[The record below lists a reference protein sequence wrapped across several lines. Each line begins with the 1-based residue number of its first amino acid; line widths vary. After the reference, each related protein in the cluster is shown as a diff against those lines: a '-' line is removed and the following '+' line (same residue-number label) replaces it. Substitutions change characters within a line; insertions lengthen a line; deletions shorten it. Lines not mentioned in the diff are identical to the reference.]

1 VKESGGIELRI
12 NKIRSVLQSEDID
25 SMVVSNIKNV
35 RYISGFTGDEGMA
48 VITEKAAYLIVDG
61 RFTEQAENESKIK
74 VVDYGGNFVKTIGE
88 ILKGDNSKKCAFE
101 GNTMTFSEAEHM
113 KDVIKFVSWVAKK
126 DVFETVR
133 MVKDINELKIIKKSL
148 QIALDTFEYVKPQIV
163 AGVSEIDIA
172 NEIEYRMKKLGA
184 SGPSFDT
191 IVASGKRSA
200 LPHGVASKKIIENG
214 DAVVVDMGAVYNGYC
229 SDITR
234 TVFVGGMSK
243 DQERVYDLVAKAQK
257 FAIDAIEA
265 GVACKDVNE
274 VAVNEFRKNAM
285 DKYFVHSLGHGV
297 GLDVHERPF
306 VAGRSSDV
314 FKPGMVVTVEPG
326 LYLPDQFGVRIED
339 MVMVPLEENV

>member
-1 VKESGGIELRI
+1 MRI
-12 NKIRSVLQSEDID
+12 DKIRELLNEQDID
-25 SMVVSNIKNV
+25 AMVVSNIKNV
-35 RYISGFTGDEGMA
+35 RYISNFTGDEGMA
-48 VITEKAAYLIVDG
+48 VITDKSAYLIVDG
-61 RFTEQAENESKIK
+61 RFTEQAKSQSKIN

-88 ILKGDNSKKCAFE
+88 ILKNDSSKKCAFE
-101 GNTMTFSEAEHM
+101 GNTMTYSEAEHM
-113 KDVIKFVSWVAKK
+113 MNTINFVSWVAQK
-126 DVFETVR
+126 DVFERVR
-133 MVKDINELKIIKKSL
+133 MIKDIEEIKIIKKSL

-163 AGVSEIDIA
+163 AGVREIDIA
-172 NEIEYRMKKLGA
+172 NEIEYTMKKMGA

-200 LPHGVASKKIIENG
+200 LPHGVASTKVIENG
-214 DAVVVDMGAVYNGYC
+214 DAVVVDMGAVYDGYC

-243 DQERVYDLVAKAQK
+243 EQERIYDLVAKAQK
-257 FAIDAIEA
+257 FAIDAIEE
-265 GVACKDVNE
+265 GVSCKEVNE

-306 VAGRSSDV
+306 VAGKSSDV

-326 LYLPDQFGVRIED
+326 LYLPDKFGVRIED
-339 MVMVPLEENV
+339 MIMLSPEGEE

>member
-1 VKESGGIELRI
+1 
-12 NKIRSVLQSEDID
+12 
-25 SMVVSNIKNV
+25 
-35 RYISGFTGDEGMA
+35 
-48 VITEKAAYLIVDG
+48 
-61 RFTEQAENESKIK
+61 
-74 VVDYGGNFVKTIGE
+74 
-88 ILKGDNSKKCAFE
+88 
-101 GNTMTFSEAEHM
+101 MTFSEAEHM
-113 KDVIKFVSWVAKK
+113 MKNITWINWVAQK
-126 DVFETVR
+126 DVFEKVR
-133 MVKDINELKIIKKSL
+133 MIKDVEELKLIKKSL

-163 AGVSEIDIA
+163 AGAMELDIE

-184 SGPSFDT
+184 SGPSFDI

-200 LPHGVASKKIIENG
+200 LPHGVATRKIIENG
-214 DAVVVDMGAVYNGYC
+214 DAVVIDMGAVYNGYC

-234 TVFVGGMSK
+234 TIFVGGMTK
-243 DQERVYDLVAKAQK
+243 EQERVYDLVAKAQK

-265 GVACKDVNE
+265 GVNCKDVNE

-326 LYLPDQFGVRIED
+326 LYIPDQFGVRIED
-339 MVMVPLEENV
+339 MVMVPLEN

>member
-1 VKESGGIELRI
+1 MRI
-12 NKIRSVLQSEDID
+12 GKIRSVLQSEDID
-25 SMVVSNIKNV
+25 SIVVSNIKNV

-48 VITEKAAYLIVDG
+48 VITEKDSYLVVDG
-61 RFTEQAENESKIK
+61 RFTEQAKNESRIK

-88 ILKGDNSKKCAFE
+88 ILKDDNSKKTAFE
-101 GNTMTFSEAEHM
+101 GNAMTFSEAEHM
-113 KDVIKFVSWVAKK
+113 MNIIKWVSWVPKK
-126 DVFETVR
+126 DVFEKVR
-133 MVKDINELKIIKKSL
+133 MIKDIEEIKIIKKSL
-148 QIALDTFEYVKPQIV
+148 QIALDTFNYVKPQIV
-163 AGVSEIDIA
+163 AGATEIDIA

-191 IVASGKRSA
+191 IVASGKRSS
-200 LPHGVASKKIIENG
+200 LPHGVATKKVIENG
-214 DAVVVDMGAVYNGYC
+214 DAVVIDMGAVYNGYC

-265 GVACKDVNE
+265 GVGCKDVNE
-274 VAVNEFRKNAM
+274 VAVNEFKKNSM

-306 VAGRSSDV
+306 VAGRSLDV
-314 FKPGMVVTVEPG
+314 FEPGMVVTVEPG

-339 MVMVPLEENV
+339 MVMVPLS

>member
-1 VKESGGIELRI
+1 MRISRIRELL
-12 NKIRSVLQSEDID
+12 NEQDID
-25 SMVVSNIKNV
+25 AMVVSNIKNV
-35 RYISGFTGDEGMA
+35 RYISNFTGDEGMA
-48 VITEKAAYLIVDG
+48 VITDKSAYLIVDG
-61 RFTEQAENESKIK
+61 RFTEQAKSQSKIN

-88 ILKGDNSKKCAFE
+88 ILKNDSSKKCAFE
-101 GNTMTFSEAEHM
+101 GNTMTYSEAEHM
-113 KDVIKFVSWVAKK
+113 MNTINFVSWVAQK
-126 DVFETVR
+126 DVFERVR
-133 MVKDINELKIIKKSL
+133 MIKDIGEIKIIKKSL

-163 AGVSEIDIA
+163 AGVREIDIA
-172 NEIEYRMKKLGA
+172 NEIEYTMKKMGA

-200 LPHGVASKKIIENG
+200 LPHGVASNKVIENG
-214 DAVVVDMGAVYNGYC
+214 DAVVVDMGAVYDGYC

-243 DQERVYDLVAKAQK
+243 EQERIYDLVAKAQK
-257 FAIDAIEA
+257 FAIDAIEE
-265 GVACKDVNE
+265 GVSCKEVNE

-306 VAGRSSDV
+306 VAGKSSDV

-326 LYLPDQFGVRIED
+326 LYLPDKFGVRIED
-339 MVMVPLEENV
+339 MIMLSPEGEE

>member
-1 VKESGGIELRI
+1 MRISRIRELL
-12 NKIRSVLQSEDID
+12 NENDID

-35 RYISGFTGDEGMA
+35 RYISNFTGDEGMA
-48 VITEKAAYLIVDG
+48 VITDKSAYLIVDG
-61 RFTEQAENESKIK
+61 RFTEQAKSQSKIN

-88 ILKGDNSKKCAFE
+88 ILKNDSSKKCAFE
-101 GNTMTFSEAEHM
+101 GNTMTYSEAEHM
-113 KDVIKFVSWVAKK
+113 MNTINFVEWVAQK
-126 DVFETVR
+126 DIFERVR
-133 MVKDINELKIIKKSL
+133 MIKDKEEIEIIKKSL

-163 AGVSEIDIA
+163 AGVREIDIA
-172 NEIEYRMKKLGA
+172 NEIEYRMKKMGA

-200 LPHGVASKKIIENG
+200 LPHGVASTKVIENG
-214 DAVVVDMGAVYNGYC
+214 NAVVVDMGAVYDGYC

-243 DQERVYDLVAKAQK
+243 EQERIYDLVAKAQK
-257 FAIDAIEA
+257 FAIDAIED
-265 GVACKDVNE
+265 GVSCKEVNE

-326 LYLPDQFGVRIED
+326 LYLPDKFGVRIED
-339 MVMVPLEENV
+339 MVMLSPEGEE

>member
-1 VKESGGIELRI
+1 LRL
-12 NKIRSVLQSEDID
+12 NKIRSILQSDNID
-25 SMVVSNIKNV
+25 SMVVSNVKNV
-35 RYISGFTGDEGMA
+35 RYISGFTGEEGMA
-48 VITEKAAYLIVDG
+48 VITEKSAYLIVDG
-61 RFTEQAENESKIK
+61 RFTEQAKSESKID

-88 ILKGDNSKKCAFE
+88 ILKDDCAKECAFE
-101 GNTMTFSEAEHM
+101 GNTVTFSEATYM
-113 KDVIKFVSWVAKK
+113 MDTITWVSWVAKK
-126 DVFETVR
+126 DVFEKVR
-133 MVKDINELKIIKKSL
+133 MVKDIEELKLIKKSL
-148 QIALDTFEYVKPQIV
+148 QIALDTFEYVRPQVV
-163 AGVSEIDIA
+163 AGVTELDIA

-191 IVASGKRSA
+191 IVASGKRSS
-200 LPHGVASKKIIENG
+200 LPHGVATNKVIENG
-214 DAVVVDMGAVYNGYC
+214 DAVVIDMGAVYNGYC

-234 TVFVGGMSK
+234 TLFVGGMSRE
-243 DQERVYDLVAKAQK
+243 QERVYDLVAKAQK

-265 GVACKDVNE
+265 GVSCKDVNE

-314 FKPGMVVTVEPG
+314 FEPGMVVTVEPG
-326 LYLPDQFGVRIED
+326 LYLPEQFGVRIED

>member
-1 VKESGGIELRI
+1 MLRVD
-12 NKIRSVLQSEDID
+12 KIRSLLQSEDID

-48 VITEKAAYLIVDG
+48 VITENSAYLVVDG
-61 RFTEQAENESKIK
+61 RFTEQAGNESKIE
-74 VVDYGGNFVKTIGE
+74 VVDYGGNFVRTIGE
-88 ILKGDNSKKCAFE
+88 ILKENNSKKCAFE
-101 GNTMTFSEAEHM
+101 GNTVSFSEAEHM
-113 KDVIKFVSWVAKK
+113 MKLVDWVSWVAKK
-126 DVFETVR
+126 DAFEKVR
-133 MVKDINELKIIKKSL
+133 MVKDVNEIKLIQKSL
-148 QIALDTFEYVKPQIV
+148 KIALDTFEYVKPQIV
-163 AGVSEIDIA
+163 AGVSELDIA

-200 LPHGVASKKIIENG
+200 LPHGVATKKIIENG
-214 DAVVVDMGAVYNGYC
+214 DAVVIDMGAVYNGYC

-234 TVFVGGMSK
+234 TVFVGGMTK
-243 DQERVYDLVAKAQK
+243 EQERVYDLVAKAQK

-265 GVACKDVNE
+265 GVSCKDVNE

-306 VAGRSSDV
+306 VAGRSCDI
-314 FKPGMVVTVEPG
+314 FEPGMVVTVEPG
-326 LYLPDQFGVRIED
+326 LYLPNQFGVRIED
-339 MVMVPLEENV
+339 MVMVPLE

>member
-1 VKESGGIELRI
+1 MRL
-12 NKIRSVLQSEDID
+12 NKVRKVLQSEDID

-61 RFTEQAENESKIK
+61 RFTEQAKVESKIT
-74 VVDYGGNFVKTIGE
+74 VVDYGGNFVRTIGE
-88 ILKGDNSKKCAFE
+88 LLKSDDSKKCAFE
-101 GNTMTFSEAEHM
+101 GNTMTFSEAKHM
-113 KDVIKFVSWVAKK
+113 MDTINFVSWVAKK
-126 DVFETVR
+126 DVFEKIR
-133 MVKDINELKIIKKSL
+133 MVKDIEELKIIKKSL
-148 QIALDTFEYVKPQIV
+148 QIALDTFNYVKPQIV
-163 AGVSEIDIA
+163 AGVTELDIA

-200 LPHGVASKKIIENG
+200 LPHGVATKKVIENG
-214 DAVVVDMGAVYNGYC
+214 DAVVIDMGAIYNGYC

-243 DQERVYDLVAKAQK
+243 EQERVYDLVAKAQK

-265 GVACKDVNE
+265 GMPCKDVNE

-306 VAGRSSDV
+306 VAGRSLDA
-314 FKPGMVVTVEPG
+314 FEPGMVVTVEPG

-339 MVMVPLEENV
+339 MVMVPLEENE

>member
-1 VKESGGIELRI
+1 MRISRIRELL
-12 NKIRSVLQSEDID
+12 NEQDID

-35 RYISGFTGDEGMA
+35 RYISNFTGDEGMA
-48 VITEKAAYLIVDG
+48 VITDKSAYLIVDG
-61 RFTEQAENESKIK
+61 RFTEQAKSQSKIN

-88 ILKGDNSKKCAFE
+88 ILKNDNSKKCAFE
-101 GNTMTFSEAEHM
+101 GNTMTYSEAEHM
-113 KDVIKFVSWVAKK
+113 MNTINFVSWVAQK
-126 DVFETVR
+126 DIFERVR
-133 MVKDINELKIIKKSL
+133 MIKDAGEIKIIKKSL

-163 AGVSEIDIA
+163 AGVREIDIA
-172 NEIEYRMKKLGA
+172 NEIEYTMKKMGA
-184 SGPSFDT
+184 SGTSFDT

-200 LPHGVASKKIIENG
+200 LPHGVASTKIIENG
-214 DAVVVDMGAVYNGYC
+214 DAVVVDMGAVYEGYC

-243 DQERVYDLVAKAQK
+243 EQERIYDLVAKAQK
-257 FAIDAIEA
+257 FAIDAIGD
-265 GVACKDVNE
+265 GVTCKEVNE

-306 VAGRSSDV
+306 LAGKSSDV

-326 LYLPDQFGVRIED
+326 LYLPDKFGVRIED
-339 MVMVPLEENV
+339 MIMLSPEGEE

>member
-1 VKESGGIELRI
+1 MRISRIRELL
-12 NKIRSVLQSEDID
+12 NENDID

-35 RYISGFTGDEGMA
+35 RYISNFTGDEGMA
-48 VITEKAAYLIVDG
+48 VITDKSAYLIVDG
-61 RFTEQAENESKIK
+61 RFTEQAKSQSKIN

-88 ILKGDNSKKCAFE
+88 ILKNDSSKKCAFE
-101 GNTMTFSEAEHM
+101 GNTMTYSEAEHM
-113 KDVIKFVSWVAKK
+113 MNTINFVSWVAQK
-126 DVFETVR
+126 DVFERVR
-133 MVKDINELKIIKKSL
+133 MIKDIEEIKIIKKSL

-163 AGVSEIDIA
+163 AGVREIDIA
-172 NEIEYRMKKLGA
+172 NEIEYRMKKMGA
-184 SGPSFDT
+184 SGTSFDT

-200 LPHGVASKKIIENG
+200 LPHGVASTKVIENG
-214 DAVVVDMGAVYNGYC
+214 DAVVVDMGAVYDGYC

-243 DQERVYDLVAKAQK
+243 EQERIYDLVAKAQK
-257 FAIDAIEA
+257 FAIDAIEE
-265 GVACKDVNE
+265 GVSCKEVNE

-306 VAGRSSDV
+306 VAGKSSDV

-326 LYLPDQFGVRIED
+326 LYLPDKFGVRIED
-339 MVMVPLEENV
+339 MIMLSPEGEE

>member
-1 VKESGGIELRI
+1 MRI
-12 NKIRSVLQSEDID
+12 DKIRELLNEQDID
-25 SMVVSNIKNV
+25 AMVVSNIKNV
-35 RYISGFTGDEGMA
+35 RYISNFTGDEGMA
-48 VITEKAAYLIVDG
+48 VITDKSAYLIVDG
-61 RFTEQAENESKIK
+61 RFTEQAKSQSKIN

-88 ILKGDNSKKCAFE
+88 ILKNDSSKKCAFE
-101 GNTMTFSEAEHM
+101 GNTMTYSEAEHM
-113 KDVIKFVSWVAKK
+113 MNTINFVSWVAQK
-126 DVFETVR
+126 DVFERVR
-133 MVKDINELKIIKKSL
+133 MIKDIGEIKIIKKSL

-163 AGVSEIDIA
+163 AGVREIDIA
-172 NEIEYRMKKLGA
+172 NEIEYTMKKMGA

-200 LPHGVASKKIIENG
+200 LPHGVASNKVIENG
-214 DAVVVDMGAVYNGYC
+214 DAVVVDMGAVYDGYC

-243 DQERVYDLVAKAQK
+243 EQERIYDLVAKAQK
-257 FAIDAIEA
+257 FAIDAIEE
-265 GVACKDVNE
+265 GVSCKEVNE

-306 VAGRSSDV
+306 VAGKSSDV

-326 LYLPDQFGVRIED
+326 LYLPDKFGVRIED
-339 MVMVPLEENV
+339 MIMLSPEGEE

>member
-1 VKESGGIELRI
+1 MRISRIRELL
-12 NKIRSVLQSEDID
+12 NEQDID
-25 SMVVSNIKNV
+25 AMVVSNIKNV
-35 RYISGFTGDEGMA
+35 RYISNFTGDEGMA
-48 VITEKAAYLIVDG
+48 VITDKSAYLIVDG
-61 RFTEQAENESKIK
+61 RFTEQAKSQSKIN

-88 ILKGDNSKKCAFE
+88 ILKNDSSKKCAFE
-101 GNTMTFSEAEHM
+101 GNTMTYSEAEHM
-113 KDVIKFVSWVAKK
+113 MNTINFVSWVAQK
-126 DVFETVR
+126 DVFERVR
-133 MVKDINELKIIKKSL
+133 MIKDVGEIKIIKKSL

-163 AGVSEIDIA
+163 AGVREIDIA
-172 NEIEYRMKKLGA
+172 NEIEYTMKKMGA

-200 LPHGVASKKIIENG
+200 LPHGVASNKVIENG
-214 DAVVVDMGAVYNGYC
+214 DAVVVDMGAVYDGYC

-243 DQERVYDLVAKAQK
+243 EQERIYDLVAKAQK
-257 FAIDAIEA
+257 FAIDAIEE
-265 GVACKDVNE
+265 GVSCKEVNE

-306 VAGRSSDV
+306 VAGKSSDV

-326 LYLPDQFGVRIED
+326 LYLPDKFGVRIED
-339 MVMVPLEENV
+339 MIMLSPEGEE

>member
-1 VKESGGIELRI
+1 MRI
-12 NKIRSVLQSEDID
+12 DKIRKLLNENDID
-25 SMVVSNIKNV
+25 AMVVSNIKNV
-35 RYISGFTGDEGMA
+35 RYISNFTGDEGMA
-48 VITEKAAYLIVDG
+48 VITDKSAYLIVDG
-61 RFTEQAENESKIK
+61 RFTEQAKSQSKIN

-88 ILKGDNSKKCAFE
+88 ILKNDSSKKCAFE
-101 GNTMTFSEAEHM
+101 GNTMTYSEAEHM
-113 KDVIKFVSWVAKK
+113 MNTINFVSWVAQK
-126 DVFETVR
+126 DVFERVR
-133 MVKDINELKIIKKSL
+133 MIKDIGEIKIIKKSL

-163 AGVSEIDIA
+163 AGVREIDIA
-172 NEIEYRMKKLGA
+172 NEIEYTMKKMGA

-200 LPHGVASKKIIENG
+200 LPHGVASNKVIENG
-214 DAVVVDMGAVYNGYC
+214 DAVVVDMGAVYDGYC

-243 DQERVYDLVAKAQK
+243 EQERIYDLVAKAQK
-257 FAIDAIEA
+257 FAIDAIEE
-265 GVACKDVNE
+265 GVSCKEVNE

-306 VAGRSSDV
+306 VAGKSSDV

-326 LYLPDQFGVRIED
+326 LYLPDKFGVRIED
-339 MVMVPLEENV
+339 MIMLSPEGEE

>member
-1 VKESGGIELRI
+1 MLRVD
-12 NKIRSVLQSEDID
+12 KIRSLLQSEDID

-48 VITEKAAYLIVDG
+48 VITENSAYLVVDG
-61 RFTEQAENESKIK
+61 RFTEQAGNESKIE
-74 VVDYGGNFVKTIGE
+74 VVDYGGNFVRTIGE
-88 ILKGDNSKKCAFE
+88 ILKENNSKKCAFE
-101 GNTMTFSEAEHM
+101 GNTVSFSEAEHM
-113 KDVIKFVSWVAKK
+113 MKLVDWVSWVAKK
-126 DVFETVR
+126 DVFEKVR
-133 MVKDINELKIIKKSL
+133 MVKDVNEIKLIQKSL
-148 QIALDTFEYVKPQIV
+148 KIALDTFEYVKPQIV
-163 AGVSEIDIA
+163 AGVSELDIA

-200 LPHGVASKKIIENG
+200 LPHGVATKKIIENG
-214 DAVVVDMGAVYNGYC
+214 DAVVIDMGAVYNGYC

-234 TVFVGGMSK
+234 TVFVGGMTK
-243 DQERVYDLVAKAQK
+243 EQERVYDLVAKAQK

-265 GVACKDVNE
+265 GVSCKDVNE

-306 VAGRSSDV
+306 VAGRSCDI
-314 FKPGMVVTVEPG
+314 FEPGMVVTVEPG
-326 LYLPDQFGVRIED
+326 LYLPNQFGVRIED
-339 MVMVPLEENV
+339 MVMVPLE

>member
-1 VKESGGIELRI
+1 MRI
-12 NKIRSVLQSEDID
+12 DKIRKLLNENDID
-25 SMVVSNIKNV
+25 AMVVSNIKNV
-35 RYISGFTGDEGMA
+35 RYISNFTGDEGMA
-48 VITEKAAYLIVDG
+48 VITDKSAYLIVDG
-61 RFTEQAENESKIK
+61 RFTEQAKSQSKIN

-88 ILKGDNSKKCAFE
+88 ILKNDSSKKCAFE
-101 GNTMTFSEAEHM
+101 GNTMTYSEAEHM
-113 KDVIKFVSWVAKK
+113 MNTINFVSWVAQK
-126 DVFETVR
+126 DVFERVR
-133 MVKDINELKIIKKSL
+133 MIKDVGEIKIIKKSL

-163 AGVSEIDIA
+163 AGVREIDIA
-172 NEIEYRMKKLGA
+172 NEIEYTMKKMGA

-200 LPHGVASKKIIENG
+200 LPHGVASNKVIENG
-214 DAVVVDMGAVYNGYC
+214 DAVVVDMGAVYDGYC

-243 DQERVYDLVAKAQK
+243 EQERIYDLVAKAQK
-257 FAIDAIEA
+257 FAIDAIEE
-265 GVACKDVNE
+265 GVSCKEVNE

-306 VAGRSSDV
+306 VAGKSSDV

-326 LYLPDQFGVRIED
+326 LYLPDKFGVRIED
-339 MVMVPLEENV
+339 MIMLSPEGEE